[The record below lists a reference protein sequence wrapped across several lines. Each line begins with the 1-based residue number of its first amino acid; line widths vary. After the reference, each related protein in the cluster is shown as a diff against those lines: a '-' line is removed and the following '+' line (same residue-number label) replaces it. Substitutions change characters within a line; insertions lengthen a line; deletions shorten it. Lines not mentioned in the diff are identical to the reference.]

1 MVFDNFFNSVFGFLI
16 SWNPL
21 AALIII
27 SFILTAL
34 ITIAYKYLTDQELM
48 KSLKT
53 ELKSLQKEMKE
64 AKHDTQKLMQ
74 LQKQSMEKNMKY
86 MMNSFKPTLFTL
98 IPLLIIFSGMRNSFA
113 NVELNFIGINSWI
126 WIYIIFSILFSII
139 LRKLLRVH

>member
-1 MVFDNFFNSVFGFLI
+1 MVFDSFFNSVFGFLI
-16 SWNPL
+16 EWNPL
-21 AALIII
+21 VALIII

-48 KSLKT
+48 KSLKA
-53 ELKSLQKEMKE
+53 ELKSLQSEMKE
-64 AKHDTQKLMQ
+64 AKHDTQKLMN

-98 IPLLIIFSGMRNSFA
+98 IPLLIIFSWLRNSFT
-113 NVELNFIGINSWI
+113 NVELNFFGISSWI
-126 WIYIIFSILFSII
+126 WVYIIFSILFSIV